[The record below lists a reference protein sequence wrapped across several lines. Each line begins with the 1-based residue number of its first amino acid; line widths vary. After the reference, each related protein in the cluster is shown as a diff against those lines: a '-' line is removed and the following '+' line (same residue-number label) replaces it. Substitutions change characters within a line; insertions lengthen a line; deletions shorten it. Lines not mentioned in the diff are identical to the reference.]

1 MKRVAVF
8 LIGAVA
14 AVAQAQTAVYREGSA
29 YTDRP
34 SPGATRVT
42 IVLNIVDSYPVPV
55 VPPRPLLVAAPAVAA
70 PPPAPQ
76 TVINITI
83 RQPSPYNYGGQRPH
97 FHHHHPR
104 SYR

>member
-34 SPGATRVT
+34 STGATRVT

-55 VPPRPLLVAAPAVAA
+55 APLRPLLVAGPAVAA
-70 PPPAPQ
+70 PAPVPQ
-76 TVINITI
+76 TVINITV
-83 RQPSPYNYGGQRPH
+83 RPVVKLPPA
-97 FHHHHPR
+97 HHYHYH
-104 SYR
+104 YRRNP

>member
-1 MKRVAVF
+1 MKTLAVT
-8 LIGAVA
+8 LLSVLA
-14 AVAQAQTAVYREGSA
+14 AVAQAQTVYREGST

-55 VPPRPLLVAAPAVAA
+55 APPRPLLVAAPAVAV

-97 FHHHHPR
+97 FHHPR

>member
-14 AVAQAQTAVYREGSA
+14 AVAQAQTAVYREGST

-42 IVLNIVDSYPVPV
+42 IVLNIVDSYPVPLV
-55 VPPRPLLVAAPAVAA
+55 HRPTLVGTVPPLAAPAPV
-70 PPPAPQ
+70 PQ

-83 RQPSPYNYGGQRPH
+83 RQPSPYNYSHQPRYY
-97 FHHHHPR
+97 HHPR
-104 SYR
+104 RYR